1 MSRLISNSNFSLN
14 FNFKVNLISGMFL
27 NFKQIFSIFGE
38 LIKARQTILLVYTGV
53 LSYLIT
59 VASLA
64 EPLNWF
70 NLLHLAIS
78 LYLAISGTTVLNMY
92 IDRDIDA
99 IMERTKDRPL
109 PSGKVTASSVL
120 ITGTILTV
128 VGIVLAF
135 LTLNWL
141 AALIIFL
148 GFFFDVVVY
157 SILLKRRTKYSIIFG
172 GIAGGLP
179 AWAGRVAITGSLDWI
194 GFLLLIFIL
203 TWIPVHILTIALI
216 PRNFEGY
223 KKANIPMWPIVSSK
237 AQTMRV
243 IAIGAFL
250 SSIAL
255 YEVLQILD
263 ANAIIRI
270 IWFICCVVLFIL
282 SVKNLIKPTNKLTFL
297 IFKIAS
303 LYMLL
308 GFLLVFIGVILE

>member
-1 MSRLISNSNFSLN
+1 LDLK
-14 FNFKVNLISGMFL
+14 KVLTL
-27 NFKQIFSIFGE
+27 FGE

-59 VASLA
+59 VASEA
-64 EPLNWF
+64 VEIDWF

-78 LYLAISGTTVLNMY
+78 LYLAVSGTTVLNMY

-109 PSGKVTASSVL
+109 PSGKITASTVL
-120 ITGTILTV
+120 IVGTVLTV
-128 VGIVLAF
+128 VGIFLAF
-135 LTLNWL
+135 LTLNL
-141 AALIIFL
+141 VTAIIIFL

-179 AWAGRVAITGSLDWI
+179 AWAGRTAILGSLPGIEFFGLDWV

-203 TWIPVHILTIALI
+203 AWIPVHILTIALI
-216 PRNFEGY
+216 PKNFEGY

-250 SSIAL
+250 SSVAL
-255 YEVLQILD
+255 YEAARLLG

-270 IWFICCVVLFIL
+270 IWGVLSLLIIIL
-282 SVKNLIKPTNKLTFL
+282 SIKNLIKPTNKLTFL

-308 GFLLVFIGVILE
+308 GFLLVFLGVILQ

>member
-1 MSRLISNSNFSLN
+1 
-14 FNFKVNLISGMFL
+14 L
-27 NFKQIFSIFGE
+27 NFKNILILFGE

-53 LSYLIT
+53 FTYLIT
-59 VASLA
+59 AVSLA
-64 EPLNWF
+64 VEIKWF

-78 LYLAISGTTVLNMY
+78 LYLAVSGTTVLNMY

-109 PSGKVTASSVL
+109 PSGKVTASQVL
-120 ITGTILTV
+120 AFGTIFTV
-128 VGIVLAF
+128 LGIFLAF

-141 AALIIFL
+141 AALIVFL

-157 SILLKRRTKYSIIFG
+157 SIWLKRRTKYSIIFG

-216 PRNFEGY
+216 PKNFEGY
-223 KKANIPMWPIVSSK
+223 KKAKVPMWPVVSSQ

-243 IAIGAFL
+243 IALGAFL
-250 SSIAL
+250 SSVAL
-255 YEVLQILD
+255 YEAARLLG
-263 ANAIIRI
+263 ANWIIRI
-270 IWFICCVVLFIL
+270 IWGVMSLVIIIL
-282 SVKNLIKPTNKLTFL
+282 SIKSLIKPTNKLTFL

-308 GFLLVFIGVILE
+308 GFLLVFLGVIFK

>member
-1 MSRLISNSNFSLN
+1 LKNVLT
-14 FNFKVNLISGMFL
+14 L
-27 NFKQIFSIFGE
+27 FGE

-53 LSYLIT
+53 FTYLIT

-64 EPLNWF
+64 VEINWF

-78 LYLAISGTTVLNMY
+78 LYLAVSGTTILNMY

-109 PSGKVTASSVL
+109 PSGKVTASAVL
-120 ITGTILTV
+120 TFGTIFTV
-128 VGIVLAF
+128 LGIFLAF

-141 AALIIFL
+141 AALIVFL
-148 GFFFDVVVY
+148 GFFFDVVIY
-157 SILLKRRTKYSIIFG
+157 SIWLKRRTKYSIIFG

-223 KKANIPMWPIVSSK
+223 KKAKVPMWPIVSSQ

-243 IAIGAFL
+243 IAISAFL
-250 SSIAL
+250 SSVAL
-255 YEVLQILD
+255 YEAARLLG
-263 ANAIIRI
+263 ANWIIRI
-270 IWFICCVVLFIL
+270 IWGVLSLIIIIL
-282 SVKNLIKPTNKLTFL
+282 SIKSLIKPTNKLTFL

-303 LYMLL
+303 LYMVL
-308 GFLLVFIGVILE
+308 GFLLVFLGVILR

>member
-1 MSRLISNSNFSLN
+1 
-14 FNFKVNLISGMFL
+14 L
-27 NFKQIFSIFGE
+27 NFKNVLTLFGE
-38 LIKARQTILLVYTGV
+38 LIKGRQTILLVYTGV
-53 LSYLIT
+53 FSYFIT
-59 VASLA
+59 AASFA
-64 EPLNWF
+64 VEINWF

-78 LYLAISGTTVLNMY
+78 LYLAVSGTTVLNMY

-109 PSGKVTASSVL
+109 PSGKVTASTVL
-120 ITGTILTV
+120 IVGTVLTV
-128 VGIVLAF
+128 VGIFLAF

-141 AALIIFL
+141 SALIVFL
-148 GFFFDVVVY
+148 GFFFDVVIY
-157 SILLKRRTKYSIIFG
+157 SIWLKRRTKWSIIFG

-194 GFLLLIFIL
+194 GFLLLFFIL

-216 PRNFEGY
+216 PKNFEGY

-243 IAIGAFL
+243 IAIGAFF
-250 SSIAL
+250 SSVAL
-255 YEVLQILD
+255 YVVMLISD
-263 ANAIIRI
+263 ANGIIRI
-270 IWFICCVVLFIL
+270 IWGFMSLFIIIL
-282 SVKNLIKPTNKLTFL
+282 SIKNLIKPTNKLTFL

-308 GFLLVFIGVILE
+308 GFLLVLLGVILQ

>member
-1 MSRLISNSNFSLN
+1 M
-14 FNFKVNLISGMFL
+14 NLKNVL
-27 NFKQIFSIFGE
+27 TLFGE

-53 LSYLIT
+53 FTYLIT

-64 EPLNWF
+64 VEINWF

-78 LYLAISGTTVLNMY
+78 LYLAVSGTTVLNMY

-109 PSGKVTASSVL
+109 PSGKVTASTVL
-120 ITGTILTV
+120 VIGIVLTV
-128 VGIVLAF
+128 VGIFLAF

-141 AALIIFL
+141 AALIVFL

-157 SILLKRRTKYSIIFG
+157 SIWLKRRTKYSIIFG

-194 GFLLLIFIL
+194 GFLLLLFIL

-216 PRNFEGY
+216 PKNFEGY
-223 KKANIPMWPIVSSK
+223 KKAKIPMWPIVSSQ

-243 IAIGAFL
+243 IAISAFL
-250 SSIAL
+250 SSVAL
-255 YEVLQILD
+255 YEAARLLG
-263 ANAIIRI
+263 ANGIIRI
-270 IWFICCVVLFIL
+270 IWGVMSLFIIAL
-282 SVKNLIKPTNKLTFL
+282 SIKSLIKPTNKLTFL

-303 LYMLL
+303 LYMLV
-308 GFLLVFIGVILE
+308 GFLLVFLGVIFR

>member
-1 MSRLISNSNFSLN
+1 
-14 FNFKVNLISGMFL
+14 MFL
-27 NFKQIFSIFGE
+27 DLKNLLSLFGD
-38 LIKARQTILLVYTGV
+38 LIKARQTVLLVYTGV
-53 LSYLIT
+53 FSYLIT

-64 EPLNWF
+64 VEINWF

-78 LYLAISGTTVLNMY
+78 LYLAVSGTTVLNMY

-120 ITGTILTV
+120 IIGTILTV

-141 AALIIFL
+141 SALIIFL
-148 GFFFDVVVY
+148 GFFFDVVIY

-203 TWIPVHILTIALI
+203 AWIPVHILTIALI

-223 KKANIPMWPIVSSK
+223 KKANVPMWPIVSSK

-243 IAIGAFL
+243 IAIGAFI
-250 SSIAL
+250 SSVAL
-255 YEVLQILD
+255 YEVMQLLD
-263 ANAIIRI
+263 ANGIIRI
-270 IWFICCVVLFIL
+270 IWFVCCVVLFIL

-308 GFLLVFIGVILE
+308 GFLLVFLGVIFQ

>member
-1 MSRLISNSNFSLN
+1 
-14 FNFKVNLISGMFL
+14 L
-27 NFKQIFSIFGE
+27 NFKNLLTLFGE
-38 LIKARQTILLVYTGV
+38 LIKARQTVLLVYTGV
-53 LSYLIT
+53 FTYLIT
-59 VASLA
+59 AVSLA
-64 EPLNWF
+64 VEINWF

-78 LYLAISGTTVLNMY
+78 LYLAVSGTTVLNMY

-109 PSGKVTASSVL
+109 PSGKVTGSTVL
-120 ITGTILTV
+120 IVGTVLTV
-128 VGIVLAF
+128 AGIFLAF

-141 AALIIFL
+141 AALIVFL

-157 SILLKRRTKYSIIFG
+157 SIWLKRRTKYSIIFG

-223 KKANIPMWPIVSSK
+223 KKANIPMWPIVSSQT
-237 AQTMRV
+237 QTMRV
-243 IAIGAFL
+243 IAISAFL
-250 SSIAL
+250 SSVAL
-255 YEVLQILD
+255 YEAARLLG
-263 ANAIIRI
+263 ANWIIRI
-270 IWFICCVVLFIL
+270 IWGVMSLFIIIL
-282 SVKNLIKPTNKLTFL
+282 SIKSLIKPTNKLTFL
-297 IFKIAS
+297 IFKVAS

-308 GFLLVFIGVILE
+308 GFLLVFLGVIFR

>member
-1 MSRLISNSNFSLN
+1 M
-14 FNFKVNLISGMFL
+14 NFKNILTL
-27 NFKQIFSIFGE
+27 FGE

-53 LSYLIT
+53 FTYLIT
-59 VASLA
+59 AVSLA
-64 EPLNWF
+64 VEINWF

-78 LYLAISGTTVLNMY
+78 LYLAVSGTTVLNMY
-92 IDRDIDA
+92 IDKDIDA

-109 PSGKVTASSVL
+109 PSGKVTASAVL
-120 ITGTILTV
+120 TFGTIFTV
-128 VGIVLAF
+128 LGILLAF

-141 AALIIFL
+141 AALIVFF

-157 SILLKRRTKYSIIFG
+157 SIWLKKRTKYSIIFG

-223 KKANIPMWPIVSSK
+223 KKAKIPMWPIVSSQ

-250 SSIAL
+250 SSVAL
-255 YEVLQILD
+255 YEAARLLG
-263 ANAIIRI
+263 ANWIIRI
-270 IWFICCVVLFIL
+270 IWGVMSLFIIIL
-282 SVKNLIKPTNKLTFL
+282 SVKSLIKPTNKLTFL
-297 IFKIAS
+297 IFKVAS

-308 GFLLVFIGVILE
+308 GFLLVFLGVIFR

>member
-1 MSRLISNSNFSLN
+1 MLGLISISNFTLIK
-14 FNFKVNLISGMFL
+14 NFKVNFFTGIFV
-27 NFKQIFSIFGE
+27 NFKQIYVLFNE
-38 LIKARQTILLVYTGV
+38 LIKAKQTILLVYTGV

-59 VASLA
+59 VVDLSL
-64 EPLNWF
+64 EINWF

-78 LYLAISGTTVLNMY
+78 LYFAVSGTTVLNMY

-109 PSGKVTASSVL
+109 PSGQVTASSVL
-120 ITGTILTV
+120 TFGVLLTV
-128 VGIVLAF
+128 VGIFLAF

-141 AALIIFL
+141 SALIIFL

-203 TWIPVHILTIALI
+203 AWIPVHILTIALI

-243 IAIGAFL
+243 IAIGAFI
-250 SSIAL
+250 SSLAL

-263 ANAIIRI
+263 ANGIIRI
-270 IWFICCVVLFIL
+270 IWAVCCVVLFIL

-308 GFLLVFIGVILE
+308 GFLLVLIGVILE

>member
-1 MSRLISNSNFSLN
+1 MGLKNILT
-14 FNFKVNLISGMFL
+14 
-27 NFKQIFSIFGE
+27 IFTE

-59 VASLA
+59 VASEA
-64 EPLNWF
+64 IEINWF

-78 LYLAISGTTVLNMY
+78 LYLAVSGTTVLNMY

-99 IMERTKDRPL
+99 IMDRTKDRPL
-109 PSGKVTASSVL
+109 PSGKVTTSSVL
-120 ITGTILTV
+120 IVGTILTV
-128 VGIVLAF
+128 IGVLLAF

-141 AALIIFL
+141 SALLIFF

-157 SILLKRRTKYSIIFG
+157 SILLKRRTKWSIIFG

-179 AWAGRVAITGSLDWI
+179 AWAGRVAIMGSLDWI
-194 GFLLLIFIL
+194 GFLLLFLIL
-203 TWIPVHILTIALI
+203 AWIPVHILTIALI

-243 IAIGAFL
+243 IAIGAFI
-250 SSIAL
+250 SSVAL
-255 YEVLQILD
+255 YEAARLLG

-270 IWFICCVVLFIL
+270 IWGICCVFLLIL
-282 SVKNLIKPTNKLTFL
+282 SIKNLIKPSNKLTFL

-308 GFLLVFIGVILE
+308 GFLLVLLGVMLQ

>member
-1 MSRLISNSNFSLN
+1 M
-14 FNFKVNLISGMFL
+14 NFKNILTL
-27 NFKQIFSIFGE
+27 FGE

-53 LSYLIT
+53 FSYLISA
-59 VASLA
+59 VSLA
-64 EPLNWF
+64 VEINWF

-78 LYLAISGTTVLNMY
+78 LYLAVSGTTVLNMY

-109 PSGKVTASSVL
+109 PSGKVTASAVL
-120 ITGTILTV
+120 TFGTIFTV
-128 VGIVLAF
+128 LGIFLAF

-141 AALIIFL
+141 AALIVFL

-157 SILLKRRTKYSIIFG
+157 SIWLKRRTKYSIIFG

-223 KKANIPMWPIVSSK
+223 KKAKVPMWPVVSSQT
-237 AQTMRV
+237 QTMRV
-243 IAIGAFL
+243 IAISAFL

-255 YEVLQILD
+255 YEAARLLG
-263 ANAIIRI
+263 ANGIIRI
-270 IWFICCVVLFIL
+270 IWGVMSLFIIIL
-282 SVKNLIKPTNKLTFL
+282 SVKSLIKPTNKLTFL

-308 GFLLVFIGVILE
+308 GFLLIFLGVIFR